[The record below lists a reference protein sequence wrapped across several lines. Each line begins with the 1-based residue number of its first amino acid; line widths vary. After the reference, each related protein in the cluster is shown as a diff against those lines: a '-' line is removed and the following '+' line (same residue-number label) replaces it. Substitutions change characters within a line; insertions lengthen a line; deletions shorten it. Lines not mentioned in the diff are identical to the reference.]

1 MTILLATAE
10 RVFRASLGRAINN
23 GLRPVSNTKFTW
35 SGTTVTGCCA
45 IGAVELDP
53 RYRHVLHDLPQG
65 AKGAI
70 ADGFDGLP
78 NSEMNKGIDGW
89 FMMGQRLRRAYK
101 PVRA

>member
-1 MTILLATAE
+1 MPILLDVAE
-10 RVFRASLGRAINN
+10 RHFRSSLGRAVTH
-23 GLRPVSNTKFTW
+23 GLRIVSSTKFTW

-53 RYRHVLHDLPQG
+53 RYRHVFADLPQG

-89 FMMGQRLRRAYK
+89 HMMGQRLRRAYK